1 MIAHG
6 CSGWSSAFCPA
17 LAARPGDQ
25 VSLIRSSGSWCANPG
40 QVINLC
46 SCSAFV
52 QFSMLVFVSLER
64 ILA

>member
-1 MIAHG
+1 MIADG
-6 CSGWSSAFCPA
+6 CGGWRSTFCSA
-17 LAARPGDQ
+17 LAAAPGDQ

-40 QVINLC
+40 QVIDLC